1 MEKVMA
7 KFTEIGPFKNKN
19 KDPFLLKG
27 NVEVATLIP
36 CFFVNMA
43 RQ

>member
-1 MEKVMA
+1 MEKAMA

-27 NVEVATLIP
+27 NVEVATP